1 MDKIYRRPTQ
11 ISSRPKKKKNEKN
24 RKRNT
29 FINFRVTPIER
40 ELIEARISVTG
51 LPKAR
56 FYIESCLYQT
66 ILVRGNI
73 KSFTAIKDKLEEIAE
88 KIDKNPKLEDL
99 DPDHAEALKTI
110 LEIVDKRFDEK
121 HITDSE
127 RG

>member
-11 ISSRPKKKKNEKN
+11 ISGRPKKKKNEKN
-24 RKRNT
+24 RKRNA

-51 LPKAR
+51 LPKA
-56 FYIESCLYQT
+56 
-66 ILVRGNI
+66 RGNI

-127 RG
+127 RR